1 MYNMYN
7 NGVAFRISD
16 GEQVPADGT
25 STLKQEYDV
34 WISEGNL
41 PTPMADPVTPQGE
54 INRLELLIT
63 PTRLSE
69 AALGD
74 TAWLQANADL
84 IAIERAKI

>member
-1 MYNMYN
+1 MYNMCN

-16 GEQVPADGT
+16 GEQVPADGP
-25 STLKQEYDV
+25 STLKEEYDV

-41 PTPMADPVTPQGE
+41 PTPKSDPVTPQEE

-74 TAWLQANADL
+74 TSWLQANSDL